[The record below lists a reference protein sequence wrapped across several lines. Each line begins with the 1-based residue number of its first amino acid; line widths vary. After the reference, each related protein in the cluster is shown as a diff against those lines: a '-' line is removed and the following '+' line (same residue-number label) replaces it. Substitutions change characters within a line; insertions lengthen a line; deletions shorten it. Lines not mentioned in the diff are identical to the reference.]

1 MAHEPKRF
9 YPAFVDLTRRL
20 AIVVGGGDVAER
32 KVMTLVKCGAD
43 VAVIAP
49 QVTTPINEMEAA
61 GKLTVERRE
70 FVSGDL
76 KGAFVVICATDSA
89 EVNEA
94 VFREAEGQGCLV
106 NVVDKPE
113 LCNFIVPS
121 IVRRGGLQIAVS
133 TGGAAPAL
141 AKRLR
146 RRLTE
151 EFGPEWAEYIELL
164 RQVREL
170 VLDRV
175 ADEGRRKRILEAL
188 ADRDDLREALAAGEY
203 VDPDRVLMELVV
215 DAKE

>member
-9 YPAFVDLTRRL
+9 YPVFVDLVRRL
-20 AIVVGGGDVAER
+20 AIVVGGGEVAER
-32 KVMTLVKCGAD
+32 KVTTLVKCGAE

-49 QVTTPINEMEAA
+49 QVTTAINEMEAA
-61 GKLTVERRE
+61 GRVTVERRE

-76 KGAFVVICATDSA
+76 VGAFVVICATDSP

-94 VFREAEGQGCLV
+94 VFREAEGRGCLV
-106 NVVDKPE
+106 NVVDKPD

-121 IVRRGGLQIAVS
+121 IVRRGGLQIAIS

-151 EFGPEWAEYIELL
+151 EFGPEWAEYIDLL

-175 ADEGRRKRILEAL
+175 ADEGRRRQILEAL
-188 ADRDDLREALAAGEY
+188 ADRDDLRAALASGEY
-203 VDPDRVLMELVV
+203 VDPERVLVELVV
-215 DAKE
+215 EAKE